1 MLIINA
7 DGKTVS
13 EMVISLREMASMKT
27 EQPDS
32 VLVKK
37 TFLRDV
43 ADKLEELDER
53 IAIMAES
60 EFEGDDLNDMP

>member
-1 MLIINA
+1 M
-7 DGKTVS
+7 TTS

-37 TFLRDV
+37 SFLREV
-43 ADKLEELDER
+43 ADRLEDMDER

-60 EFEGDDLNDMP
+60 EFEGGDQNGMP